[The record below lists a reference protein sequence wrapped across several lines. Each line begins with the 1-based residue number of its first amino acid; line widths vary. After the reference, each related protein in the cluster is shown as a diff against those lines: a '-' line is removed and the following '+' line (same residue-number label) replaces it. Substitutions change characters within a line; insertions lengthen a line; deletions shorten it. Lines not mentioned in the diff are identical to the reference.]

1 MKKLLTITLI
11 MLITFSLVLVSCS
24 NNPAE
29 DKKEEVTKEQD
40 ISETELQVL
49 GKKYS
54 PLSSNI
60 ALLISAVDKD
70 SSEYKEERTVAVTS
84 SKEEGFSLLTD
95 EEKAKY
101 NEEKGETA
109 GADTES
115 GSSSAGSAII
125 DSIAEYTS
133 VTLSANYT
141 NVDDGDNYKLSL
153 SSLVLTL
160 KLSEGEP
167 QVYGHDGIKIADS
180 SLMKEYQA
188 LLELYKPTT
197 EDLSFD
203 ISSELMKKFISLV
216 KEYSPQ
222 FKVNI
227 TFGSMSAGKLEAD
240 VVLGIDG
247 DGKILVNVKSATVS
261 VSDKILFTT
270 ENAAFK
276 VTLGS
281 DFNLKLHL
289 NASSDSS
296 SLYVSFSDMAVSG
309 GVTVDFDGVTV
320 KSPYDDKNDFEFV
333 IGGTISYNFT
343 TNDTKADVEISDK
356 ANIDVSGISQYLP
369 QGVTLPSLGVTVAF
383 TYDGK
388 FILPDSIEALNLE
401 YFNSF
406 ISNFRITKFMIGNLP
421 ITTDSINK
429 LIQDNCE
436 KIYAYIGRVLQ
447 SYEDGGE
454 GESSTRED

>member
-1 MKKLLTITLI
+1 
-11 MLITFSLVLVSCS
+11 
-24 NNPAE
+24 
-29 DKKEEVTKEQD
+29 
-40 ISETELQVL
+40 
-49 GKKYS
+49 
-54 PLSSNI
+54 
-60 ALLISAVDKD
+60 
-70 SSEYKEERTVAVTS
+70 
-84 SKEEGFSLLTD
+84 
-95 EEKAKY
+95 
-101 NEEKGETA
+101 
-109 GADTES
+109 
-115 GSSSAGSAII
+115 
-125 DSIAEYTS
+125 
-133 VTLSANYT
+133 
-141 NVDDGDNYKLSL
+141 
-153 SSLVLTL
+153 
-160 KLSEGEP
+160 
-167 QVYGHDGIKIADS
+167 
-180 SLMKEYQA
+180 
-188 LLELYKPTT
+188 
-197 EDLSFD
+197 
-203 ISSELMKKFISLV
+203 
-216 KEYSPQ
+216 
-222 FKVNI
+222 
-227 TFGSMSAGKLEAD
+227 MSAGKLEAD